1 MEYKLK
7 KPLQVMDRD
16 AGEYRDVDI
25 VVVRFTGKKGL
36 KTIKRLQDIIFKT
49 FQENATNKQQ
59 EVKQKEQK
67 DTIIKTSEIFDLL
80 EIMGASEKLFDE
92 VTDALKTFA
101 TVGAQ
106 KLNEDLQEQ
115 MDVDDL
121 DGLYEEVLKT
131 FLLPK
136 ITSKMNNMNKQHL
149 IYAIL

>member
-1 MEYKLK
+1 MEYNLI
-7 KPLQVMDRD
+7 KPLQVMDKE
-16 AGEYRDVDI
+16 AGEYRDIDT
-25 VVVRFTGKKGL
+25 VVVSFTGKKGL
-36 KTIKRLQDIIFKT
+36 KTIKRLQDTIFKT
-49 FQENATNKQQ
+49 FQENATNKQS
-59 EVKQKEQK
+59 EVQQKKQK
-67 DTIIKTSEIFDLL
+67 DTVIKTSEIFDLL

-136 ITSKMNNMNKQHL
+136 ITLKMNNMNK
-149 IYAIL
+149 

>member
-136 ITSKMNNMNKQHL
+136 ITSKMNNMNK
-149 IYAIL
+149 